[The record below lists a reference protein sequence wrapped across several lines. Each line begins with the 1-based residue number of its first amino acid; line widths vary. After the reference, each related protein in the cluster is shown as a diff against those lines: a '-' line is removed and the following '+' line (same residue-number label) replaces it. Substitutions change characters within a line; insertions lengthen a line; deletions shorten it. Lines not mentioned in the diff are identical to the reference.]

1 MYIFQGRGT
10 EVIQYTKP
18 ELFGDDDDVCQRTAK
33 VINQLAGEYFP
44 SGLTTLVS

>member
-1 MYIFQGRGT
+1 MKIGLVASPLSKSRMC
-10 EVIQYTKP
+10 V
-18 ELFGDDDDVCQRTAK
+18 FGDDDDVCQRTAK